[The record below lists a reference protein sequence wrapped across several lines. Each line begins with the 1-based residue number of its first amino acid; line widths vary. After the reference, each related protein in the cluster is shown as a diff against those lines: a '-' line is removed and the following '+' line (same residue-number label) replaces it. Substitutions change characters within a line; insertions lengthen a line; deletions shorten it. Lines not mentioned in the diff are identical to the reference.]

1 MVSPASGLHVGG
13 QVEGDNMSTITILDG
28 GMGRELARI
37 GAPFRQPEWS
47 ALALME
53 GPEWVVE
60 AHRNFA
66 NAGAE
71 VITTNSYACVPFH
84 IGADGFAQRGREL
97 ATLSGELAR
106 KAAVAVQE
114 VTTRKVRV
122 AGSLPPVF
130 GSYKPE
136 LFDKDA
142 AASIASVL
150 IESLVPNIDHW
161 LVETIS
167 SITEAQ
173 VMLAAIGEFGDPVT
187 VRPRWVSFTLADS
200 LTDGFA
206 HIRSGEAIST
216 AVEAIGDEVEALL
229 FNCSQPEVMSAAI
242 GEAVRALDAS
252 GRGGVR
258 VGVYANAF
266 IEVQSA
272 PGQAANETLSV
283 LREDLT
289 PDRYAAFA
297 REWIAAGATIVGG
310 CCGITPQ
317 HIQAVSLL

>member
-1 MVSPASGLHVGG
+1 
-13 QVEGDNMSTITILDG
+13 MSSITILDG

-53 GPEWVVE
+53 GPDWVVE
-60 AHRNFA
+60 AHRNFV

-84 IGADGFAQRGREL
+84 IGVDGFAQRGREL
-97 ATLSGELAR
+97 ATLSGTLAR
-106 KAAVAVQE
+106 KAATAA
-114 VTTRKVRV
+114 TTAASAATAGDGTNGSTKREVRV
-122 AGSLPPVF
+122 AGSIPPVF

-142 AASIASVL
+142 AAAIASVL
-150 IESLVPNIDHW
+150 IESLASNIDHW

-173 VMLAAIGEFGDPVT
+173 IMLGAIGEFGDPIA

-200 LTDGFA
+200 LADGSA
-206 HIRSGEAIST
+206 RIRSGESISA
-216 AVEAIGDEVEALL
+216 AVAAIGGEVEAML
-229 FNCSQPEVMSAAI
+229 FNCSQPEVMQAAI
-242 GEAVRALDAS
+242 TEAVGALAGSDLA
-252 GRGGVR
+252 GVR
-258 VGVYANAF
+258 IGVYANAF

-283 LREDLT
+283 LRQDLT

-317 HIQAVSLL
+317 HIEALSSL

>member
-1 MVSPASGLHVGG
+1 
-13 QVEGDNMSTITILDG
+13 MSQITILDG

-53 GPEWVVE
+53 GPDWVVE
-60 AHRNFA
+60 AHLNFVK
-66 NAGAE
+66 AGAE

-84 IGADGFAQRGREL
+84 IGAEGFTQRGREL
-97 ATLSGELAR
+97 ATLSGVLAR
-106 KAAVAVQE
+106 KAAVTARESLQRE
-114 VTTRKVRV
+114 VAV
-122 AGSLPPVF
+122 AGSIPPVF

-142 AASIASVL
+142 ASSIASVL
-150 IESLVPNIDHW
+150 IESLVPSIDHW

-167 SITEAQ
+167 SVVEAQ
-173 VMLAAIGEFGDPVT
+173 TMLAAIAEFGDPVA
-187 VRPRWVSFTLADS
+187 VRPRWVSFTLADT
-200 LTDGFA
+200 LTDGA
-206 HIRSGEAIST
+206 ARIRSGESISA
-216 AVEAIGDEVEALL
+216 AVEAIGGEIEAML
-229 FNCSQPEVMSAAI
+229 FNCSQPEVMEAAI
-242 GEAVRALDAS
+242 TEAMAAL
-252 GRGGVR
+252 GGSSVR

-272 PGQAANETLSV
+272 PGQAANESLSV

-289 PDRYAAFA
+289 PERYARFA
-297 REWIAAGATIVGG
+297 QDWIAAGATIVGG

-317 HIQAVSLL
+317 HIHALPNA

>member
-1 MVSPASGLHVGG
+1 
-13 QVEGDNMSTITILDG
+13 MSLVTILDG

-53 GPEWVVE
+53 GPDWVVE
-60 AHRNFA
+60 AHLNFVR
-66 NAGAE
+66 AGAQ

-84 IGADGFAQRGREL
+84 IGDEGFALRGREL

-106 KAAVAVQE
+106 KAATIARETLQ
-114 VTTRKVRV
+114 RGIGV
-122 AGSLPPVF
+122 AGSIPPVF

-136 LFDKDA
+136 LFDEDA
-142 AASIASVL
+142 ASSIASVL

-167 SITEAQ
+167 SIVEAET
-173 VMLAAIGEFGDPVT
+173 MLSAIGEFGDPVA

-200 LTDGFA
+200 LTDGA
-206 HIRSGEAIST
+206 ARIRSGESIT
-216 AVEAIGDEVEALL
+216 GAVEAIGGQVEAML

-242 GEAVRALDAS
+242 TEAVAALAGS
-252 GRGGVR
+252 LVR

-289 PDRYAAFA
+289 AERYALFA
-297 REWIAAGATIVGG
+297 EEWIAAGASIVGG

-317 HIQAVSLL
+317 HIHALPSA

>member
-1 MVSPASGLHVGG
+1 
-13 QVEGDNMSTITILDG
+13 MSLVTILDG

-53 GPEWVVE
+53 GPDWVVE
-60 AHRNFA
+60 AHLNFVR
-66 NAGAE
+66 AGAQ

-84 IGADGFAQRGREL
+84 IGDEGFALRGREL

-106 KAAVAVQE
+106 KAATIAQE
-114 VTTRKVRV
+114 TLQRGIGV
-122 AGSLPPVF
+122 AGSIPPVF

-142 AASIASVL
+142 ASSIASVL

-167 SITEAQ
+167 SIVEAET
-173 VMLAAIGEFGDPVT
+173 MLSAIGEFGDPVA

-200 LTDGFA
+200 LTDGA
-206 HIRSGEAIST
+206 ARIRSGESIT
-216 AVEAIGDEVEALL
+216 GAVEAIGGQVEAML
-229 FNCSQPEVMSAAI
+229 FNCSQPEVMTSAI
-242 GEAVRALDAS
+242 TEAVGALAGS
-252 GRGGVR
+252 LVR

-272 PGQAANETLSV
+272 PGKAANETLSV

-289 PDRYAAFA
+289 AERYALFA
-297 REWIAAGATIVGG
+297 EEWIAAGASIVGG
-310 CCGITPQ
+310 CCGITPK
-317 HIQAVSLL
+317 HIHALPSA

>member
-1 MVSPASGLHVGG
+1 
-13 QVEGDNMSTITILDG
+13 MSLVTILDG

-53 GPEWVVE
+53 GPDWIVE
-60 AHRNFA
+60 AHLNFVR
-66 NAGAE
+66 AGAQ

-84 IGADGFAQRGREL
+84 IGDEGFALRGREL

-106 KAAVAVQE
+106 KAATIAQE
-114 VTTRKVRV
+114 TLQRGIGV
-122 AGSLPPVF
+122 AGSIPPVF

-142 AASIASVL
+142 ASSIASVL

-167 SITEAQ
+167 SIVEAET
-173 VMLAAIGEFGDPVT
+173 MLSAIGEFGDPVA

-200 LTDGFA
+200 LTDGA
-206 HIRSGEAIST
+206 ARIRSGESIT
-216 AVEAIGDEVEALL
+216 GAVEAIGGQVEAML
-229 FNCSQPEVMSAAI
+229 FNCSQPEVMTSAI
-242 GEAVRALDAS
+242 TEAVGALAGS
-252 GRGGVR
+252 LVR

-289 PDRYAAFA
+289 AERYALFA
-297 REWIAAGATIVGG
+297 EEWIAAGASIVGG
-310 CCGITPQ
+310 CCGITPK
-317 HIQAVSLL
+317 HIHALPSA

>member
-1 MVSPASGLHVGG
+1 VSS
-13 QVEGDNMSTITILDG
+13 ITVLDG

-53 GPEWVVE
+53 GPDWVVE
-60 AHRNFA
+60 AHLNFA

-84 IGADGFAQRGREL
+84 IGVDGFAQRGREL

-106 KAAVAVQE
+106 KAANAARE
-114 VTTRKVRV
+114 STTREVLV
-122 AGSLPPVF
+122 AGSIPPVF

-142 AASIASVL
+142 ASAIASVL
-150 IESLVPNIDHW
+150 VASLVPNIDHW

-173 VMLAAIGEFGDPVT
+173 VMLGVIREFGDPIAF
-187 VRPRWVSFTLADS
+187 RPRWVSFTLADS
-200 LTDGFA
+200 LTDGSA
-206 HIRSGEAIST
+206 QIRSGESISV
-216 AVEAIGDEVEALL
+216 AVAAIGGEVEAML
-229 FNCSQPEVMSAAI
+229 FNCSQPEVMHAAI
-242 GEAVRALDAS
+242 TEAVGALGAS
-252 GRGGVR
+252 GRSNVR
-258 VGVYANAF
+258 IGVYANAF

-289 PDRYAAFA
+289 PEKYAAFA
-297 REWIAAGATIVGG
+297 LEWIAAGATIVGG

-317 HIQAVSLL
+317 HIEAVSRL

>member
-1 MVSPASGLHVGG
+1 
-13 QVEGDNMSTITILDG
+13 MSQITILDG

-53 GPEWVVE
+53 GPDWVVE
-60 AHRNFA
+60 AHLNFVK
-66 NAGAE
+66 AGAE

-84 IGADGFAQRGREL
+84 IGAEGFTQRGHEL
-97 ATLSGELAR
+97 ATLSGVLAR
-106 KAAVAVQE
+106 KAAVTARETLQRE
-114 VTTRKVRV
+114 VAV
-122 AGSLPPVF
+122 AGSIPPVF

-142 AASIASVL
+142 ASSIASVL
-150 IESLVPNIDHW
+150 IESLVPSVDHW

-167 SITEAQ
+167 SVVEAQ
-173 VMLAAIGEFGDPVT
+173 TMLAAIAEFGDPVA
-187 VRPRWVSFTLADS
+187 VRPRWVSFTLADT
-200 LTDGFA
+200 LTDGA
-206 HIRSGEAIST
+206 ARIRSGESISA
-216 AVEAIGDEVEALL
+216 AVEAIGGEIEAML
-229 FNCSQPEVMSAAI
+229 FNCSQPEVMEAAI
-242 GEAVRALDAS
+242 TEAMAAL
-252 GRGGVR
+252 GGSSVR

-272 PGQAANETLSV
+272 PGQAANESLSV

-289 PDRYAAFA
+289 PERYARFA
-297 REWIAAGATIVGG
+297 QYWIAAGATIVGG

-317 HIQAVSLL
+317 HIHALPNA

>member
-1 MVSPASGLHVGG
+1 
-13 QVEGDNMSTITILDG
+13 MSQITILDG

-53 GPEWVVE
+53 GPNWVVE
-60 AHRNFA
+60 AHLNFVE
-66 NAGAE
+66 AGAQ

-84 IGADGFAQRGREL
+84 IGEEGFVQRGREL

-106 KAAVAVQE
+106 KAVDTARDSHQRE
-114 VTTRKVRV
+114 VRV
-122 AGSLPPVF
+122 AGSIPPVF

-136 LFDKDA
+136 LFNKDA
-142 AASIASVL
+142 AWGIASVL

-173 VMLAAIGEFGDPVT
+173 TMLGAIAEFGDPVA

-200 LTDGFA
+200 LTDGHA
-206 HIRSGEAIST
+206 QIRSGDSIAA
-216 AVEAIGDEVEALL
+216 AVEAVGGEVEALL
-229 FNCSQPEVMSAAI
+229 FNCSQPEVMTAAI
-242 GEAVRALDAS
+242 TEAVAALTAS
-252 GRGGVR
+252 GKDAVR

-289 PDRYAAFA
+289 PDRYAMFA
-297 REWIAAGATIVGG
+297 QEWIAAGATIVGG

-317 HIQAVSLL
+317 HIHSLPAA

>member
-1 MVSPASGLHVGG
+1 
-13 QVEGDNMSTITILDG
+13 MSSITILDG

-53 GPEWVVE
+53 GPDWVVE
-60 AHRNFA
+60 AHRNFV

-84 IGADGFAQRGREL
+84 IGVDGFAKRGREL
-97 ATLSGELAR
+97 GTLSGTLAR
-106 KAAVAVQE
+106 KAAATA
-114 VTTRKVRV
+114 TTATTAGDGTNGSTKREVRV
-122 AGSLPPVF
+122 AGSIPPVF

-142 AASIASVL
+142 AAAIASVL
-150 IESLVPNIDHW
+150 IESLASNIDHW

-173 VMLAAIGEFGDPVT
+173 IMLGAIGEFGDPIA
-187 VRPRWVSFTLADS
+187 VRPRWVSFTLADA
-200 LTDGFA
+200 LADGSA
-206 HIRSGEAIST
+206 RIRSGESISA
-216 AVEAIGDEVEALL
+216 AVAAIGGEVEAML
-229 FNCSQPEVMSAAI
+229 FNCSQPEVMQAAI
-242 GEAVRALDAS
+242 TEAVGALAGSDLA
-252 GRGGVR
+252 GVR
-258 VGVYANAF
+258 IGVYANAF

-283 LREDLT
+283 LRQDLT

-317 HIQAVSLL
+317 HIEALSSL

>member
-1 MVSPASGLHVGG
+1 
-13 QVEGDNMSTITILDG
+13 MSSITILDG

-53 GPEWVVE
+53 GRDWVVE
-60 AHRNFA
+60 AHRNFV

-84 IGADGFAQRGREL
+84 IGVDGFAKRGREL
-97 ATLSGELAR
+97 ATLSGTLAR
-106 KAAVAVQE
+106 KAATAA
-114 VTTRKVRV
+114 TTATTAGDGTNGSTKREVRV
-122 AGSLPPVF
+122 AGSIPPVF

-142 AASIASVL
+142 AAAIASVL
-150 IESLVPNIDHW
+150 IESLAPNIDHW

-173 VMLAAIGEFGDPVT
+173 IILGAIGEFGDPIA

-200 LTDGFA
+200 LADGSA
-206 HIRSGEAIST
+206 RIRSGESISA
-216 AVEAIGDEVEALL
+216 AVAAIGGEVEAML
-229 FNCSQPEVMSAAI
+229 FNCSQPEVMQAAI
-242 GEAVRALDAS
+242 TEAVGALAGSDRA
-252 GRGGVR
+252 GVR
-258 VGVYANAF
+258 IGVYANAF

-283 LREDLT
+283 LRQDLT

-317 HIQAVSLL
+317 HIEALSSL

>member
-1 MVSPASGLHVGG
+1 
-13 QVEGDNMSTITILDG
+13 MSSITILDG

-53 GPEWVVE
+53 GPDWVVE
-60 AHRNFA
+60 AHSNFL

-84 IGADGFAQRGREL
+84 IGVDGFAQRGREL

-106 KAAVAVQE
+106 KAATAAPGLTGLTG
-114 VTTRKVRV
+114 VTSGGDGTNGATKREVRV
-122 AGSLPPVF
+122 AGSIPPVF

-142 AASIASVL
+142 ASAIASVL
-150 IESLVPNIDHW
+150 IESLAPNIDHW

-173 VMLAAIGEFGDPVT
+173 IMLGAIGEFGDPIA

-200 LTDGFA
+200 LADGSA
-206 HIRSGEAIST
+206 RIRSGESILA
-216 AVEAIGDEVEALL
+216 AVAAIGGEVEAML
-229 FNCSQPEVMSAAI
+229 FNCSQPEVMEAAI
-242 GEAVRALDAS
+242 TEAVGALAGSDRS
-252 GRGGVR
+252 GVR
-258 VGVYANAF
+258 IGVYANAF

-283 LREDLT
+283 LRQDLT

-317 HIQAVSLL
+317 HIGALSSL

>member
-1 MVSPASGLHVGG
+1 
-13 QVEGDNMSTITILDG
+13 MSSITVLDG

-53 GPEWVVE
+53 GPDWVVE
-60 AHRNFA
+60 AHSNFA

-84 IGADGFAQRGREL
+84 IGVDGFAQRGREL

-106 KAAVAVQE
+106 KAATAAGAGSGSAE
-114 VTTRKVRV
+114 GEVRV
-122 AGSLPPVF
+122 AGSIPPVF

-142 AASIASVL
+142 ASSIASVL
-150 IESLVPNIDHW
+150 IESLALNIDHW

-167 SITEAQ
+167 SIVEAQ
-173 VMLAAIGEFGDPVT
+173 TMLAAITEFGDPIAI
-187 VRPRWVSFTLADS
+187 RPRWVSFTLADT
-200 LTDGFA
+200 LTDGAA
-206 HIRSGEAIST
+206 HIRSGETISA
-216 AVEAIGDEVEALL
+216 AVEALSGEVEAML
-229 FNCSQPEVMSAAI
+229 FNCSQPEVMETAI
-242 GEAVRALDAS
+242 NEAVAKLGKS
-252 GRGGVR
+252 SVR
-258 VGVYANAF
+258 IGVYANAF
-266 IEVQSA
+266 IEVQSE

-289 PDRYAAFA
+289 PERYAAFA
-297 REWIAAGATIVGG
+297 QEWINAGATIVGG
-310 CCGITPQ
+310 CCGITPD
-317 HIQAVSLL
+317 HIRALTLI

>member
-1 MVSPASGLHVGG
+1 MQLWMSLIERMR
-13 QVEGDNMSTITILDG
+13 EGREMSKILILDG
-28 GMGRELARI
+28 GMGRELERI

-53 GPEWVVE
+53 GPERVVE
-60 AHRNFA
+60 AHLNFV

-84 IGADGFAQRGREL
+84 IGQERFDERGREL

-106 KAAVAVQE
+106 RAATIARDSKQCT
-114 VTTRKVRV
+114 VTV
-122 AGSLPPVF
+122 AGSIPPVF

-150 IESLVPNIDHW
+150 IEALASNVDLW

-167 SITEAQ
+167 SIVEAQ
-173 VMLAAIGEFGDPVT
+173 TILGAIREFGDPIA
-187 VRPRWVSFTLADS
+187 VRPRWMSFTLEDT

-206 HIRSGEAIST
+206 HVRSGETIS
-216 AVEAIGDEVEALL
+216 AAVDAMVGQVEAIL
-229 FNCSQPEVMSAAI
+229 FNCSQPEVMAAAI
-242 GEAVRALDAS
+242 GEAVSRI
-252 GRGGVR
+252 GVARIR
-258 VGVYANAF
+258 VGAYANAF
-266 IEVQSA
+266 TAVPADADQSA
-272 PGQAANETLSV
+272 NESLSV

-289 PDRYAAFA
+289 PQRYASFA
-297 REWIAAGATIVGG
+297 QQWIDAGATIVGG
-310 CCGITPQ
+310 CCGITPE
-317 HIQAVSLL
+317 HIYALSN

>member
-1 MVSPASGLHVGG
+1 
-13 QVEGDNMSTITILDG
+13 MSQITILDG

-53 GPEWVVE
+53 GPDWVVE
-60 AHRNFA
+60 AHLNFVE
-66 NAGAE
+66 AGAQ

-84 IGADGFAQRGREL
+84 IGADGFTQRGREL
-97 ATLSGELAR
+97 ATLSGVLAR
-106 KAAVAVQE
+106 KAADTARVSLQREIA
-114 VTTRKVRV
+114 V
-122 AGSLPPVF
+122 AGSIPPVF

-136 LFDKDA
+136 LFHKDA
-142 AASIASVL
+142 ASSIASVL

-167 SITEAQ
+167 SIIEAQ
-173 VMLAAIGEFGDPVT
+173 TMLSAIAEFGDPVT
-187 VRPRWVSFTLADS
+187 VRPRWVSFTLADT
-200 LTDGFA
+200 LTDGA
-206 HIRSGEAIST
+206 ARIRSGESISA
-216 AVEAIGDEVEALL
+216 AVDAFGGEIEAML
-229 FNCSQPEVMSAAI
+229 FNCSQPEVMVAAVT
-242 GEAVRALDAS
+242 EAVAALGKS
-252 GRGGVR
+252 SVR

-266 IEVQSA
+266 IEVQTA

-289 PDRYAAFA
+289 PERYSRFA
-297 REWIAAGATIVGG
+297 QEWIAAGATIVGG

-317 HIQAVSLL
+317 HIHALH

>member
-1 MVSPASGLHVGG
+1 VSS
-13 QVEGDNMSTITILDG
+13 ITVLDG

-53 GPEWVVE
+53 GPDWVVE
-60 AHRNFA
+60 AHLNFA

-84 IGADGFAQRGREL
+84 IGVDGFAQRGREL

-106 KAAVAVQE
+106 KAANAARE
-114 VTTRKVRV
+114 STTREVLV
-122 AGSLPPVF
+122 AGSIPPVF

-142 AASIASVL
+142 ASAIAVVL
-150 IESLVPNIDHW
+150 VASLVPNIDHW

-173 VMLAAIGEFGDPVT
+173 VMLGVIREFGDPIAF
-187 VRPRWVSFTLADS
+187 RPRWVSFTLADS
-200 LTDGFA
+200 LTDGSA
-206 HIRSGEAIST
+206 QIRSGESISV
-216 AVEAIGDEVEALL
+216 AVAAIGGEVEAML
-229 FNCSQPEVMSAAI
+229 FNCSQPEVMHAAI
-242 GEAVRALDAS
+242 TEAVGALGAS
-252 GRGGVR
+252 GRSNVR
-258 VGVYANAF
+258 IGVYANAF

-289 PDRYAAFA
+289 PEKYAAFA
-297 REWIAAGATIVGG
+297 LEWIAAGATIVGG

-317 HIQAVSLL
+317 HIEAVSRL